1 MARTTSTRVEGSC
14 VSARRRGR
22 GSSDIRRE
30 RSARP
35 PKEAFTRKKGGAD
48 ERVTRTGTESGV
60 SYVINLGHRHGPC
73 IAHLVPLNVLWAH
86 GPRSVSYATLL
97 SQIGSTVFASSKKNR
112 AAQTSRWTRYR
123 LLWRCERFCC
133 KQANQS
139 RSHPLM
145 SVSPNLFLW
154 RARRSPGA
162 FGRYTSTL
170 CGQRVLYVVV
180 LCVRRKPLCCYACAA
195 LPHFQH
201 VDESRRIAES
211 KNIGRRGTAFKYF

>member
-1 MARTTSTRVEGSC
+1 MARTTSTRVEGGC

-97 SQIGSTVFASSKKNR
+97 SQIGSAVFASSKKNSCCADLPLDPISAALALR
-112 AAQTSRWTRYR
+112 AV
-123 LLWRCERFCC
+123 LLQAGKSKPFSSADERVAEPF
-133 KQANQS
+133 
-139 RSHPLM
+139 
-145 SVSPNLFLW
+145 SVA
-154 RARRSPGA
+154 RAEKS
-162 FGRYTSTL
+162 GRVRKIHEHSMWAT
-170 CGQRVLYVVV
+170 GF
-180 LCVRRKPLCCYACAA
+180 VRRCLVRTAKAA
-195 LPHFQH
+195 VLL
-201 VDESRRIAES
+201 RL
-211 KNIGRRGTAFKYF
+211 RGAAPFPTC